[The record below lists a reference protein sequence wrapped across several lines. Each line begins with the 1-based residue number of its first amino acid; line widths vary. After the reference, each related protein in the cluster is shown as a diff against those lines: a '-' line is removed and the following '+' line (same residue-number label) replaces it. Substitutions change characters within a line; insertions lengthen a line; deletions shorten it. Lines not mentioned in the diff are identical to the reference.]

1 MKRKIRVA
9 QYGIGRMG
17 SIIIKTL
24 LEKDCELVAA
34 FARNPAQ
41 IGRDAGEVAGI
52 GSIGVAVSD
61 SKNAVEVLRRSGA
74 DICIIATK
82 GTMAELET
90 AFKACCDAGVD
101 ALTIGEEAFWP
112 WTSSPDVT
120 ARIDEM
126 AKAAGVT
133 VSGSGYPDVYWGSLV
148 TNVAGSM
155 SKLEKIHGLVYYDID
170 NYGSDFIAGHGVGL
184 TAEEFENGLGRW
196 EAASDGIWPCLPGDQ
211 NGWLC
216 RQLGLTV
223 TDQNMRRIPKYSKT
237 DLYCRTTGETIPAGR
252 VIGMSV
258 AAHTATAEG
267 VAVEIEVCGKLYE
280 PDETDGVTWYF
291 TGNPDTEI
299 FVRNPQTHVL
309 TCTTVVNRI
318 PDVISAQPG
327 FVTTDRM
334 DPIRYMTKPMN
345 EYVLEK

>member
-1 MKRKIRVA
+1 MVKRKIRVA

-155 SKLEKIHGLVYYDID
+155 SKLEKNTVLYITILTITAAISLRVTV
-170 NYGSDFIAGHGVGL
+170 SD
-184 TAEEFENGLGRW
+184 
-196 EAASDGIWPCLPGDQ
+196 
-211 NGWLC
+211 
-216 RQLGLTV
+216 
-223 TDQNMRRIPKYSKT
+223 
-237 DLYCRTTGETIPAGR
+237 
-252 VIGMSV
+252 
-258 AAHTATAEG
+258 
-267 VAVEIEVCGKLYE
+267 
-280 PDETDGVTWYF
+280 
-291 TGNPDTEI
+291 
-299 FVRNPQTHVL
+299 
-309 TCTTVVNRI
+309 
-318 PDVISAQPG
+318 
-327 FVTTDRM
+327 
-334 DPIRYMTKPMN
+334 
-345 EYVLEK
+345 